1 MSRKKIAPSILSADL
16 TRLAQEVEA
25 AEKGGADWLHVD
37 VMDGHFAPAITIG
50 PLIVSALRKTTKLP
64 LDVHLM
70 IENPDRYIE
79 QFSEAG
85 ADIITVPVEACTHL
99 HRTVHF
105 IKDRGCQVGV
115 CLNPATPLSLLD
127 CILPDLDLVIL
138 LMVNPGFKGQKLDP
152 ALLSKIRALRKLINE
167 GGLQANIEAD
177 GGISLDNISQV
188 AGAGADIFVAGTAV
202 FSSKDYGE
210 TISKLRNLAESA

>member
-37 VMDGHFAPAITIG
+37 VMDGHFAPTITIG

-85 ADIITVPVEACTHL
+85 ADIITVPVLCGL
-99 HRTVHF
+99 L
-105 IKDRGCQVGV
+105 VGV
-115 CLNPATPLSLLD
+115 L
-127 CILPDLDLVIL
+127 
-138 LMVNPGFKGQKLDP
+138 F
-152 ALLSKIRALRKLINE
+152 ALRVRAVRQPLRQLF
-167 GGLQANIEAD
+167 GRR
-177 GGISLDNISQV
+177 SQV
-188 AGAGADIFVAGTAV
+188 I
-202 FSSKDYGE
+202 
-210 TISKLRNLAESA
+210 

>member
-1 MSRKKIAPSILSADL
+1 MSRKKIVPSILSADL

-152 ALLSKIRALRKLINE
+152 ALLAKIRALRKLINE
-167 GGLQANIEAD
+167 GGLQANI
-177 GGISLDNISQV
+177 
-188 AGAGADIFVAGTAV
+188 
-202 FSSKDYGE
+202 
-210 TISKLRNLAESA
+210 

>member
-25 AEKGGADWLHVD
+25 AKKGGADWLHVD
-37 VMDGHFAPAITIG
+37 VMDGHFAPTITIG

-105 IKDRGCQVGV
+105 IKDRGCQVGG

-152 ALLSKIRALRKLINE
+152 AMLSKIRALRKLINE

-188 AGAGADIFVAGTAV
+188 AGAGADIFVAGAAV

-210 TISKLRNLAESA
+210 TINKLRNL

>member
-1 MSRKKIAPSILSADL
+1 MSRKKIVPSILSADL

-210 TISKLRNLAESA
+210 TISKLRNLAESG

>member
-85 ADIITVPVEACTHL
+85 ADLITVPVEACTHL

-152 ALLSKIRALRKLINE
+152 ALLAKIRALRKLINE

>member
-152 ALLSKIRALRKLINE
+152 ALLAKIRALRKLINE

>member
-1 MSRKKIAPSILSADL
+1 MSRKKIVPSILSADL

-37 VMDGHFAPAITIG
+37 VMDGHFAPTITIG

-152 ALLSKIRALRKLINE
+152 ALLAKIRALRKLINE

>member
-1 MSRKKIAPSILSADL
+1 
-16 TRLAQEVEA
+16 
-25 AEKGGADWLHVD
+25 
-37 VMDGHFAPAITIG
+37 
-50 PLIVSALRKTTKLP
+50 
-64 LDVHLM
+64 
-70 IENPDRYIE
+70 
-79 QFSEAG
+79 
-85 ADIITVPVEACTHL
+85 
-99 HRTVHF
+99 
-105 IKDRGCQVGV
+105 
-115 CLNPATPLSLLD
+115 
-127 CILPDLDLVIL
+127 
-138 LMVNPGFKGQKLDP
+138 MVNPGFKGQKLDP

>member
-1 MSRKKIAPSILSADL
+1 MSRKKIVPSILSADL

>member
-1 MSRKKIAPSILSADL
+1 MSRKKIVPSILSADL

-152 ALLSKIRALRKLINE
+152 ALLAKIRALRKLINE

>member
-37 VMDGHFAPAITIG
+37 VMDGHFAPTITIG

-152 ALLSKIRALRKLINE
+152 ALLAKIRALRKLINE